1 FVTHRGAR
9 IVKTI
14 GDAVMFIAE
23 REPDACAIALDLCD
37 FVGAHPTLTEL
48 RGAVA
53 AGSIMS
59 RDGDYFGPTVNLAAR
74 AVKLAEPG
82 EVVADRAIDG
92 YESRPLGKNSVRGFD
107 EAVELFVIS
116 R

>member
-1 FVTHRGAR
+1 
-9 IVKTI
+9 
-14 GDAVMFIAE
+14 M
-23 REPDACAIALDLCD
+23 
-37 FVGAHPTLTEL
+37 
-48 RGAVA
+48 A

-82 EVVADRAIDG
+82 EVVADRPVEGFAA
-92 YESRPLGKNSVRGFD
+92 RPLGARSVRGFD
-107 EAVELFVIS
+107 DDVELYVIS